1 MDPPAEVWPTQ
12 NRDFYSHLLAS
23 EQRLPQPIDV
33 RERRLCVT
41 WIVRACSDYGFRPA
55 TGGLSVKYFDAFL
68 HASRC
73 APQSSLADYSF
84 KKLIMKIGSAV
95 VDITKHKES
104 QVCELICIC
113 CIALAAKKTEPKVK
127 APFLGD
133 FDENFTF
140 QELRKMEHEVLDKL
154 NWKLGYSTPHD
165 YIHFWVGRAEW
176 GVDRKKTIMLC
187 NEAIGMC
194 TVEADFANPR
204 SAGIFGAGA
213 MLWAY
218 HAQGLPTA
226 KLENEFTSIMGVE
239 EEDDLHTAAEQI
251 GSCLRISYPHAF
263 KPRRAGSPTNV
274 IDVPNMVAFSDD
286 MATAQG
292 VKRPKPEQFTP
303 YHKLAVANRAA
314 APRSPALKAQKKNM
328 DDIRPSTLE
337 VMSNSTATY

>member
-1 MDPPAEVWPTQ
+1 MQEYQPEWPAESSEFH
-12 NRDFYSHLLAS
+12 DFLRSQEHVT
-23 EQRLPQPIDV
+23 ERPDDI
-33 RERRLCVT
+33 RERRLCVS
-41 WIVRACSDYGFRPA
+41 WLVKACCEYGFSPA
-55 TGGLSVKYFDAFL
+55 TSGLAVKYFDVVM
-68 HASRC
+68 HVSRRSPGAS
-73 APQSSLADYSF
+73 AKELTF
-84 KKLIMKIGSAV
+84 KQLIMKIGSSAV
-95 VDITKHKES
+95 DTKKFQES
-104 QVCELICIC
+104 QVCELVCIICIS
-113 CIALAAKKTEPKVK
+113 LAAKKLEPKDK

-140 QELRKMEHEVLDKL
+140 QELRSMEAAVLGIL

-187 NEAIGMC
+187 NEAIKVC

-218 HAQGLPTA
+218 YAQGLPTA

>member
-1 MDPPAEVWPTQ
+1 MYLLHRTGCKE
-12 NRDFYSHLLAS
+12 NRTKSKGLVPKSLRNVIAL
-23 EQRLPQPIDV
+23 RNL
-33 RERRLCVT
+33 LCV
-41 WIVRACSDYGFRPA
+41 ACFFVCVIACLD
-55 TGGLSVKYFDAFL
+55 FDPI
-68 HASRC
+68 
-73 APQSSLADYSF
+73 PQ
-84 KKLIMKIGSAV
+84 
-95 VDITKHKES
+95 
-104 QVCELICIC
+104 
-113 CIALAAKKTEPKVK
+113 

-239 EEDDLHTAAEQI
+239 EVCITHAKCMRFCTTGCKCVCDDVFRT
-251 GSCLRISYPHAF
+251 
-263 KPRRAGSPTNV
+263 
-274 IDVPNMVAFSDD
+274 
-286 MATAQG
+286 
-292 VKRPKPEQFTP
+292 
-303 YHKLAVANRAA
+303 
-314 APRSPALKAQKKNM
+314 SPAHYSGPVL
-328 DDIRPSTLE
+328 
-337 VMSNSTATY
+337 